1 MGGSGVLYQNRE
13 TRLIENILTK
23 LRNNRTWLYD
33 PPSDRNIIDKKR
45 VIANQAYHLSEHLPP
60 IVQQDELLEV
70 FLRLFQGP
78 IMVSVI
84 FVVRVVELCMAKLL
98 KKIN

>member
-1 MGGSGVLYQNRE
+1 MGGSVCVLHQNRE

-33 PPSDRNIIDKKR
+33 PPSDRNIIDKR

-70 FLRLFQGP
+70 F
-78 IMVSVI
+78 
-84 FVVRVVELCMAKLL
+84 
-98 KKIN
+98 